1 MAPFWIG
8 EGAVVEAN
16 VEIGPGCII
25 GDNSIIRSGSH
36 LQECV
41 VWDGCEVPANTVLE
55 RAIIYDGGVLKI
67 PNTSR

>member
-8 EGAVVEAN
+8 KGVEIEAD
-16 VEIGPGCII
+16 VEIGPGCVI
-25 GDNSIIRSGSH
+25 GDKAIIRSGSR

-41 VWDGCEVPANTVLE
+41 VWDGCEVPANTMLE
-55 RAIIYDGGVLKI
+55 RAIVYDGGVLKI